1 MMRRVKSIVSVL
13 AFSAMT
19 LSLTGC
25 DELFGQESNPTPA
38 YLSYDDKS
46 VTIKVGGTFTR
57 KATAAGSAVIEY
69 ASSNPSVATV
79 DNEGTVTALAE
90 GEAIITATA
99 TGYDSRG
106 KKIYQ
111 SKALSYSITVIPAS
125 IAATSLTLDK
135 EELLLSL
142 EGASYTTLTA
152 TVDDAATD
160 KTVQWES
167 SNTSVA
173 SVDASGK
180 VTPVASGTAVITA
193 KAGSISKECK
203 VTVYDQI
210 VNIYTRDV
218 TAKAGKLCFVQ
229 GDINQTTSDRRITIE
244 DGGTLIL
251 SNVKT
256 KNYTTTSNGI
266 TCLGD
271 ATIILAD
278 GTTNEFENTG
288 GIAIKAGPAGKTL
301 TIKGQSAG
309 TGKIKAKSSDG
320 NAGIGSKKHESCGN
334 ILIESGIIEAIGG
347 EGAAGIGTGRADN
360 VTSSC
365 GNIEI
370 KGGQVKA
377 TGVSTGA
384 GIGTGLAGSKTNNN
398 GTATCGNITISSG
411 KVEAIGGTCAAN
423 IGAGKADAAA
433 NSSNS
438 IKTKCGIITISGGE
452 VKAEGTQYGAGIGAG
467 QAFAATSECEA
478 IVISGG
484 TITAVSNG
492 NGNGAGAGI
501 GAGSCG
507 TNTTNNGISKC
518 GSISI
523 SGGDI
528 TATGISGGAGIG
540 TGQAWSA
547 SSTTALISQCGDITI
562 TGGKIVAEGSD
573 GAGIGTGRAK
583 LANTVC
589 GNISISGG
597 DITAKG
603 KSGGAGIGTGNIGV
617 TGYIGHTT
625 CGSITITTGIT
636 SVKAV
641 KGEDAPNYIGTG
653 KYGTGNPTCGTI
665 SYTGL
670 TITGSTTTNTND
682 TWTLKP

>member
-13 AFSAMT
+13 AVSAMT

-46 VTIKVGGTFTR
+46 VTIKVGGTFNR

-111 SKALSYSITVIPAS
+111 SEALSYSITVIPAS

-203 VTVYDQI
+203 VTVYDQV
-210 VNIYTRDV
+210 VNIYTTDV

-229 GDINQTTSDRRITIE
+229 GNINQTTSDRRITIE

-347 EGAAGIGTGRADN
+347 EGAAGIGTGLADN
-360 VTSSC
+360 ETSSC
-365 GNIEI
+365 GNIE
-370 KGGQVKA
+370 
-377 TGVSTGA
+377 
-384 GIGTGLAGSKTNNN
+384 
-398 GTATCGNITISSG
+398 
-411 KVEAIGGTCAAN
+411 
-423 IGAGKADAAA
+423 
-433 NSSNS
+433 
-438 IKTKCGIITISGGE
+438 
-452 VKAEGTQYGAGIGAG
+452 
-467 QAFAATSECEA
+467 
-478 IVISGG
+478 
-484 TITAVSNG
+484 
-492 NGNGAGAGI
+492 
-501 GAGSCG
+501 
-507 TNTTNNGISKC
+507 
-518 GSISI
+518 I

-547 SSTTALISQCGDITI
+547 SSTTALKSQCGDITI

-641 KGEDAPNYIGTG
+641 KGNDAPNYIGTG

-670 TITGSTTTNTND
+670 TKTVSTTTNTND